1 MSKRNQTKRGKKNDG
16 VDAKVGGRKG
26 RGLLQVSPVC
36 LPPCIGIKLP
46 TFFSTPQN
54 LRFKNWSAKT
64 SREAKINLR
73 CEVKVI
79 SQMVVPI

>member
-1 MSKRNQTKRGKKNDG
+1 MSKRNQAKRGKKNDG

-46 TFFSTPQN
+46 HFLLNSAKSKVQKLVGQN
-54 LRFKNWSAKT
+54 LERSEDK
-64 SREAKINLR
+64 
-73 CEVKVI
+73 
-79 SQMVVPI
+79 SQV